1 MFLDVIDDRACWLH
15 PRQRGGCS
23 RPVLNRSPHCP
34 PRSWRGSVGAWA
46 AAGAPAPPLGLATA
60 WPRRP
65 ALGCDCCEAR
75 SIARRISPRR
85 LQLLATLLATL
96 PASLPARLDGRFG
109 GGGGIICFADSGDGL
124 PFSLGSRC
132 GRCEAGD
139 ACGVEVGVAY
149 GSYALPSGIEVAFVV
164 CVPFLWLNLDAFL
177 GPICGA
183 GTSAPTSARRAQAVC
198 GIYMLPTTRRLEMPN
213 GRRPLQLNAYDR
225 GEAGERAAGIGV
237 HLSHPASKSRRLAR
251 SPCVCGQSEQRDQ
264 VGLRRRARRC
274 DGKHPLRLDGYGRG
288 EAGERAAGL
297 DLHNSCRASK
307 SWQLARARSA
317 SLECDSC

>member
-1 MFLDVIDDRACWLH
+1 MGCG
-15 PRQRGGCS
+15 RGA
-23 RPVLNRSPHCP
+23 
-34 PRSWRGSVGAWA
+34 GS
-46 AAGAPAPPLGLATA
+46 AAGAGNGLAA
-60 WPRRP
+60 S
-65 ALGCDCCEAR
+65 AGLGCDCCEAR

-96 PASLPARLDGRFG
+96 SASLPARLDGRFG

-225 GEAGERAAGIGV
+225 SAGGERAAGIGV

-274 DGKHPLRLDGYGRG
+274 DGKHPLRLNGYDRG